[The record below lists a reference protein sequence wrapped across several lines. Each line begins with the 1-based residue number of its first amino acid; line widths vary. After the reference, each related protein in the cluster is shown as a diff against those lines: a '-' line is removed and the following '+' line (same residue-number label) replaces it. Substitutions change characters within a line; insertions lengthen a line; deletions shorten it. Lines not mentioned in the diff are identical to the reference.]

1 MFRNTN
7 ISANDSEILTVSM
20 PTKNKSSESIVANLV
35 SFSKPNTFCR
45 RDGSL
50 SDFFTSFIF
59 ERAAAVYLDVM
70 LKIKINLHLY
80 FVFLSFVFF
89 KI

>member
-1 MFRNTN
+1 
-7 ISANDSEILTVSM
+7 M

-35 SFSKPNTFCR
+35 SFSKVNTFCR

-50 SDFFTSFIF
+50 VDFFISLIF

-70 LKIKINLHLY
+70 LKIKIDLHLY
-80 FVFLSFVFF
+80 FVFLLFIFV